1 MTANNSPRED
11 NAEDGVRE
19 TPGNATIVV
28 GVDGSE
34 QSYDALTWAA
44 AEAKRRDL
52 DVEAVMSYSIPTFV
66 ATAMDAGYAALDDE
80 TLRTGAEQVLR
91 DALVELERRRLLPDG
106 DQLVSADRVRAYVE
120 TGDAAGTLLE
130 YSKSAALVVLG
141 ARGHGGFMGRLLG
154 SVSSA
159 VPPHAQCA
167 TVIVPRGCLDRE
179 DEENIVVVGV
189 DGSERAR
196 LAMLDAGGEALAR
209 GCGLRVVWALPP
221 LTGTQAWV
229 SAAIDQEAV
238 VQEMEEQLSAAADW
252 LRHHFEGLHVETRVT
267 VGIPAQVLV
276 EESHTARMVITGTRG
291 RGGFAGVLLGSTSQ
305 NVLRLAKSPVLV
317 VPNRTDQRVE
327 NRPSFGPMPDAD

>member
-1 MTANNSPRED
+1 MTANESPRED
-11 NAEDGVRE
+11 DVRE
-19 TPGNATIVV
+19 APGNDTIVV

-91 DALVELERRRLLPDG
+91 DALLELDRRRLLPDG
-106 DQLVSADRVRAYVE
+106 EHLVSADRVRAYVE

-130 YSKSAALVVLG
+130 YSKTAALVVLG
-141 ARGHGGFMGRLLG
+141 ARGRGGFMGRLLG

-159 VPPHAQCA
+159 VPPHAHCA

-179 DEENIVVVGV
+179 DVENVVVVGV

-196 LAMLDAGGEALAR
+196 LAMLDAGREALAR
-209 GCGLRVVWALPP
+209 ECGLRVVWALPP

-229 SAAIDQEAV
+229 SAAIDQDAV
-238 VQEMEEQLSAAADW
+238 IAEMEEQLSAAADW
-252 LRHHFEGLHVETRVT
+252 LRHHFEGLAVETRVT
-267 VGIPAQVLV
+267 QGVPAQVLV
-276 EESHTARMVITGTRG
+276 EESKRARMVITGTRG

-317 VPNRTDQRVE
+317 VPNRKDQRVE